1 MDTQEE
7 FFDYLIDYID
17 AAIDEKVGSSYYP
30 EYDVK
35 KKEWTKK
42 DLKESLLKFST
53 ELLHGR

>member
-1 MDTQEE
+1 MTTQEE
-7 FFDYLIDYID
+7 FFDCLIDYID

-30 EYDVK
+30 EHDIA

-53 ELLHGR
+53 ELPHGS